1 MKNKKSPHAV
11 DIHVGRRVK
20 TRRVLRNMS
29 QAALADQLG
38 LTFQQLRKYESG
50 ANRISAGR
58 LWQFG
63 QKLDVPAPWFFE
75 GLDGQSETLTG
86 TGSNEALETALI
98 IQSLPTD
105 IRKLVQG
112 LLSTLAKHMDVEN
125 T

>member
-58 LWQFG
+58 LWQIG
-63 QKLDVPAPWFFE
+63 QRLDVPATWFFE
-75 GLDGQSETLTG
+75 GLDGQSETLTS